1 MVNSADFVKRLE
13 KLLEYYSLSATAFA
27 EKIDFNRSTIS
38 HLLSGRNKPSL
49 EFVMKLLQKFPEV
62 EMNWLLF
69 GKGSFPS
76 SNSENQNSSSNQK
89 HNTVSKQEKPLD
101 LFSEENYTKEKE
113 MINNN
118 NNSND
123 IERIVIFYK
132 DGSFNVYQN

>member
-1 MVNSADFVKRLE
+1 MINSSEFVKRLE
-13 KLLEYYSLSATAFA
+13 KILEYYGITATAFA
-27 EKIDFNRSTIS
+27 EKMDFNRSTIS

-76 SNSENQNSSSNQK
+76 APEDRNAVVTPKQK
-89 HNTVSKQEKPLD
+89 SIATEGKPLD
-101 LFSEENYTKEKE
+101 LFSKENSVEGNKTIQ
-113 MINNN
+113 INQ
-118 NNSND
+118 NSQD
-123 IERIVIFYK
+123 IEKIVIFYR

>member
-62 EMNWLLF
+62 EMNWLLS

-76 SNSENQNSSSNQK
+76 SIAENQNSSSIQK
-89 HNTVSKQEKPLD
+89 QNTLTKQEKTLD

-113 MINNN
+113 MGNTN